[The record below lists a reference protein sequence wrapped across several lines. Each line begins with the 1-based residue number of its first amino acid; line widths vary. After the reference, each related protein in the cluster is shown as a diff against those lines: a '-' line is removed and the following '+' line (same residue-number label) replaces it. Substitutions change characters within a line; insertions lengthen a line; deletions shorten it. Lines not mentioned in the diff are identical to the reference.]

1 MQLDITPR
9 SLKEVRAQMLDLAI
23 VLTATTLA
31 LLVVT
36 IRSFGRAVETRRTES
51 DRINLN

>member
-1 MQLDITPR
+1 
-9 SLKEVRAQMLDLAI
+9 MLDLAI

-36 IRSFGRAVETRRTES
+36 VRSLGRALGSRQNATGLLYRKPQ
-51 DRINLN
+51 

>member
-1 MQLDITPR
+1 
-9 SLKEVRAQMLDLAI
+9 MLDLAI

-31 LLVVT
+31 LLVVMT
-36 IRSFGRAVETRRTES
+36 RSFGRTLETRRSES

>member
-1 MQLDITPR
+1 
-9 SLKEVRAQMLDLAI
+9 MLDLAI

-36 IRSFGRAVETRRTES
+36 VRSFGRALASRQTAAVL
-51 DRINLN
+51 LNRDPE